1 MPGNP
6 LTDPNWAS
14 DTTNKIVTVVGT
26 VREQTTTKAVMAA
39 RAVVFGI
46 IAAFLG
52 VFILVIS
59 IVLLMRGIQ
68 LLLDLVVDPRAGG
81 VPQLL
86 HRRWNA
92 LPGRVVA
99 VQQAQRQR
107 SLTRRPP
114 LNDSSRENHQCP
126 TSLLRFGLM
135 FVMSSSSDQAQPA

>member
-14 DTTNKIVTVVGT
+14 DTTNKVVSVVST

-39 RAVVFGI
+39 RAIVFGI

-68 LLLDLVVDPRAGG
+68 LLLDLAVTHAQAVYLSYFIVGG
-81 VPQLL
+81 MLCLGGWLL
-86 HRRWNA
+86 FRK
-92 LPGRVVA
+92 
-99 VQQAQRQR
+99 R
-107 SLTRRPP
+107 SA
-114 LNDSSRENHQCP
+114 SAH
-126 TSLLRFGLM
+126 
-135 FVMSSSSDQAQPA
+135 

>member
-39 RAVVFGI
+39 RAIVFGI

-68 LLLDLVVDPRAGG
+68 LLLDLVVTHAQAVYLSYFIVGG
-81 VPQLL
+81 MLCLGGWLL
-86 HRRWNA
+86 FRK
-92 LPGRVVA
+92 
-99 VQQAQRQR
+99 R
-107 SLTRRPP
+107 SA
-114 LNDSSRENHQCP
+114 SASAH
-126 TSLLRFGLM
+126 
-135 FVMSSSSDQAQPA
+135 